1 MGYNR
6 REAPGGRLGGP
17 VRRIVTFAVVA
28 IATAV
33 GSLYWLY
40 DGDLDQAAEPVMAEW
55 DASALATSA
64 GIPEDE

>member
-1 MGYNR
+1 MGLGPWG
-6 REAPGGRLGGP
+6 EPGGTLRRL
-17 VRRIVTFAVVA
+17 VTLAVVA
-28 IATAV
+28 IITAV

-40 DGDLDQAAEPVMAEW
+40 DGDLEEAAEPVMAEW

>member
-1 MGYNR
+1 M
-6 REAPGGRLGGP
+6 
-17 VRRIVTFAVVA
+17 RRIVTFAVVA
-28 IATAV
+28 VVTAV

-64 GIPEDE
+64 GIPEEE

>member
-1 MGYNR
+1 MR
-6 REAPGGRLGGP
+6 RL
-17 VRRIVTFAVVA
+17 VTLAVVA
-28 IATAV
+28 IITAV

-40 DGDLDQAAEPVMAEW
+40 DGDLEEAAEPVMAEW